1 MLNFKLLEKGYRE
14 RLVAHKE
21 TGLIGRIRDKTYNL
35 FYEVDFERNEFEM
48 QMLES
53 GEWYTAYGSWEEAVK
68 RNPFPNRKF
77 CKAEDLELLD

>member
-1 MLNFKLLEKGYRE
+1 MLDFKLFEKGYRG

-35 FYEVDFERNEFEM
+35 FYEVDFEYEQHELEMLDSPYSGTTLNESVE
-48 QMLES
+48 
-53 GEWYTAYGSWEEAVK
+53 

-77 CKAEDLELLD
+77 CKAEQLELLD